1 MTVSADQDNAQIQRD
16 APVAAAATDDKK
28 TEKAKET
35 DTITFNTIGFI
46 GRIQNL

>member
-16 APVAAAATDDKK
+16 APVAAAATD
-28 TEKAKET
+28 EKNTGKAT